1 MKTNQQKAGE
11 EQFKLIYFN
20 YGTLHEFLHYF
31 TEGNVKK
38 TDKVDLNAI
47 LLNFEHYIIL

>member
-1 MKTNQQKAGE
+1 MRLRKTMLTI
-11 EQFKLIYFN
+11 QFKKGN
-20 YGTLHEFLHYF
+20 GQVMKPM
-31 TEGNVKK
+31 NVKK